1 MDDKTVTNWPLPRL
15 AAHALL
21 PGLASLAVFLPVAL
35 LLQDTGIPIMAALFI
50 GILLGEVPVSWWL
63 MIRGVR
69 REGGE
74 LSADAL
80 FPWRT
85 SPGRLRLVFLGIPL
99 AIGGMIIVFGLAS
112 ALEPAIREALFGWV
126 PGSLVLE
133 AGPEGMMEASR
144 AGVITL
150 WILSGVV
157 GVGIG
162 GVTQELYHRGF
173 LLPRTAHIGAWA
185 VPFNAGA
192 FAVMHL
198 AAPWGWP
205 FFFLAA
211 LLWGAA
217 VYRWRSVQLGLAG
230 HIGMLALGWVFMT
243 LAVLGVLPMPN

>member
-1 MDDKTVTNWPLPRL
+1 MNEKTSSNWSLRQL
-15 AAHALL
+15 AGYAVA
-21 PGLASLAVFLPVAL
+21 PGLASLAVFVPVAL
-35 LLQDTGIPIMAALFI
+35 LLDGSGIPIMAALFA

-69 REGGE
+69 REGSQV
-74 LSADAL
+74 SADAL

-85 SPGRLRLVFLGIPL
+85 SPGWARLALVGVPL
-99 AIGGMIIVFGLAS
+99 ALAGMIVVFGLAS
-112 ALEPAIREALFGWV
+112 ALEPPIRDALFAWV
-126 PGSLVLE
+126 PEGLVLE
-133 AGPEGMMEASR
+133 TGPEGMMEASR
-144 AGVITL
+144 AGMVTV
-150 WILSGVV
+150 WILSGIV

-173 LLPRTAHIGAWA
+173 LLPRTAALGAWA

-243 LAVLGVLPMPN
+243 LAVFGVMPMPN